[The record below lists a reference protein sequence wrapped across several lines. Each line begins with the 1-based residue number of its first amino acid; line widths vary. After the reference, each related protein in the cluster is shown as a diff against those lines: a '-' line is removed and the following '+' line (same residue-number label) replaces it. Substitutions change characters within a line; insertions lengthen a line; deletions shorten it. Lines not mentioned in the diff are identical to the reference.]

1 MIYEDKSKILS
12 RVIKQEL
19 KAKGFGIKTFS
30 KKLGISE
37 PTLKRW
43 LVGTGLSLKDWLRML
58 EVLDLSFEDVI
69 NRADLPSVNQFEY
82 TEKQEEVLSKTLG
95 LLAFFQQL
103 LQGCSAKKIA
113 SQHELTKKSVA
124 FYLRK
129 LDDLGLI
136 RWERDLNCKLLRHG
150 EPVWKKNGPLA
161 RTFRAKA
168 FAELV
173 VANKETGKLRLA
185 IYNIPFADLQEL
197 ESKINDT
204 FQFAQAAE
212 KRVRITKEKSQT
224 LGIASVMSEYQ
235 PDFLHLI
242 PNI

>member
-19 KAKGFGIKTFS
+19 KAKGFGIKAFS
-30 KKLGISE
+30 KKLGVSE

-58 EVLDLSFEDVI
+58 EVLDLSLEEAI

-82 TEKQEEVLSKTLG
+82 TEKQEEVLSRTSG
-95 LLAFFQQL
+95 LLAFFQHL
-103 LQGCSAKKIA
+103 LEGQSAKRIA
-113 SQHELTKKSVA
+113 SQYELTKKSVA

-136 RWERDLNCKLLRHG
+136 RWEQDLNCKLLRNG

-161 RTFRAKA
+161 RTFRTKA
-168 FAELV
+168 FTELV
-173 VANKETGKLRLA
+173 AAHKETGKLRLA
-185 IYNIPFADLQEL
+185 IYNMPLADIQEL
-197 ESKINDT
+197 EKKINEV
-204 FQFAQAAE
+204 FQCAQASE
-212 KRVRITKEKSQT
+212 KRARLTKEKTQT
-224 LGIASVMSEYQ
+224 LGIASVMAEYR
-235 PDFLHLI
+235 PDFLYLI
-242 PNI
+242 PNV